1 MFVMTCS
8 RDCAA
13 NAIAGQ
19 SMILKCWL
27 VEADDGVAVEEA
39 MMTNV
44 VSANLV
50 VVVGVAMGRPST
62 AAVRAQTRVTRQ
74 ELCCPLADAA
84 DDDGVR
90 HLELLH
96 LTRRRTRPAS
106 VHVAVPERRE

>member
-1 MFVMTCS
+1 MMFVMTCS

-39 MMTNV
+39 MMSN
-44 VSANLV
+44 VSANL

-62 AAVRAQTRVTRQ
+62 AAMRAQTRATHQ
-74 ELCCPLADAA
+74 ELCCPLADAV